1 MECEMENDTPGNK
14 YQTMEKVPNKMSKP
28 LRSLAAPSSPPP
40 TGTREENISYLQ
52 LCGTVSTQE
61 GLLQNGRLSLL
72 WAFFS
77 LPKLHTLD
85 SKDLLQTT
93 DWTLFQPSNWKKT
106 SWKWII
112 FLYQFWS
119 MRTLSRVSSWLCVPC
134 SMACRTSWIA
144 LNWPVYHH
152 WPQALSLWLCH
163 SVILEQLPSLPQ
175 YTFHLKFLKW
185 NLIRIP
191 LCFNTLWTIFTCWI

>member
-1 MECEMENDTPGNK
+1 MYIFMECEMENDTPGNK

-93 DWTLFQPSNWKKT
+93 D
-106 SWKWII
+106 
-112 FLYQFWS
+112 
-119 MRTLSRVSSWLCVPC
+119 
-134 SMACRTSWIA
+134 
-144 LNWPVYHH
+144 
-152 WPQALSLWLCH
+152 
-163 SVILEQLPSLPQ
+163 
-175 YTFHLKFLKW
+175 
-185 NLIRIP
+185 
-191 LCFNTLWTIFTCWI
+191 